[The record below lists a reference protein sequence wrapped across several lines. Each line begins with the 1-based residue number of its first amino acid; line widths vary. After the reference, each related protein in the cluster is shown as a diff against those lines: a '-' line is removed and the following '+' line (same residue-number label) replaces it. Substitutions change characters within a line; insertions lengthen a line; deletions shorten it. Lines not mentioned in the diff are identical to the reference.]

1 MQAPPVSSTST
12 DMRTEPGPTLVATMT
27 ENHMSNEL
35 PIARLRHTSALR
47 RQGSR
52 SHVALA
58 PSPRA
63 TATSNSVHIVLE
75 VASAHESVISAST
88 ATIPEMIQDGAGAP
102 VCLPVGSGRAS
113 PWGPTR

>member
-1 MQAPPVSSTST
+1 
-12 DMRTEPGPTLVATMT
+12 MRTEPGPTSVATIT
-27 ENHMSNEL
+27 EIHMSNEF
-35 PIARLRHTSALR
+35 PIARLRHTSACR

-63 TATSNSVHIVLE
+63 TATSSSIQAVE
-75 VASAHESVISAST
+75 DAASAHDSVTSAST
-88 ATIPEMIQDGAGAP
+88 AAITETIQDGAGAP
-102 VCLPVGSGRAS
+102 VCLPEGSGSAS